1 MTYVNSMATTPGAPT
16 TGSTAVNATGFNQ
29 LADPSTF
36 LQLLVAQLKNQD
48 PSNPSDPTAF
58 MTEIAQLTAVESQ
71 TSLNSQEQ
79 AVAADSMLGRAVTG
93 TTASGPV
100 TGTVTGVLLSG
111 SGNPQLEVT
120 LGDGTIQDLDLTAIS
135 KVTQAAPTSDGSAAA
150 AGTTSSTTP
159 STNST
164 AA

>member
-1 MTYVNSMATTPGAPT
+1 MTYVNSMATTAGAST
-16 TGSTAVNATGFNQ
+16 TGSTASTGATGFNQ

-48 PSNPSDPTAF
+48 PDNPTDPTSF

-79 AVAADSMLGRAVTG
+79 AVAADSMLGKDVTG
-93 TTASGPV
+93 TSTSGTV
-100 TGTVTGVLLSG
+100 TGTVTSVLLSG
-111 SGNPQLEVT
+111 SGDPQLELT
-120 LGDGTIQDLDLTAIS
+120 LGDGTTQDIDIDA
-135 KVTQAAPTSDGSAAA
+135 VTQVSQAPSTSDGS
-150 AGTTSSTTP
+150 GTTTSSTTP
-159 STNST
+159 STNTT

>member
-1 MTYVNSMATTPGAPT
+1 MTYVNSMATTGGAPT

-48 PSNPSDPTAF
+48 PDNPTDPTAF
-58 MTEIAQLTAVESQ
+58 MTEIAQLTSVESQ

-79 AVAADSMLGRAVTG
+79 AVAADSMLGKDVTG
-93 TTASGPV
+93 TTSSGSV
-100 TGTVTGVLLSG
+100 TGTVTSVLLSG
-111 SGNPQLEVT
+111 SGNPQIEVT
-120 LGDGTIQDLDLTAIS
+120 LGDGTTQDLDLTAIS
-135 KVTQAAPTSDGSAAA
+135 KVTQAAPTTDGSA
-150 AGTTSSTTP
+150 GTGTPSSTTTP
-159 STNST
+159 STNSS